1 MAKTDN
7 RCPAGGDLAEEL
19 DRWLARSPGAAL
31 AELERECLE
40 RLLSDLFGYYLVQ
53 IGCAGLQAGPLQA
66 SRIRQQF
73 IVTAQTLDGVL
84 CPRIQA
90 DPARLPIAGD
100 SVDVALLPHTLDF
113 SAEPMQVLREVERI
127 LIPQGRVI
135 LVGFNPWSF
144 WGVWRGLFT
153 RRRSV
158 PWCGHFVSPP
168 RVQDWLSV
176 LGFDIEVL
184 ENLMFRP
191 PLRQTGLLDRLQ
203 FLETAGRRF
212 WPLLS
217 AVYVIQAVK
226 RVSTLTPIA
235 PRWKLRER
243 IIAGSVIEPTA
254 RRSQHD

>member
-1 MAKTDN
+1 MAKSN
-7 RCPAGGDLAEEL
+7 RLCPAEANLPEALA
-19 DRWLARSPGAAL
+19 RWLEGAPGAVL

-66 SRIRQQF
+66 SRIRDQF
-73 IVTAQTLDGVL
+73 IVTPQTLDGVL
-84 CPRIQA
+84 CPRILA
-90 DPARLPIAGD
+90 DLARLPIASD
-100 SVDVALLPHTLDF
+100 SVDVVLLPHTLDF
-113 SAEPMQVLREVERI
+113 SPEPQQVLREVERI
-127 LIPQGRVI
+127 LIPEGRVI

-144 WGVWRGLFT
+144 WGVWRTLFT
-153 RRRSV
+153 RRRGI
-158 PWCGHFVSPP
+158 PWCGHFVSPL

-176 LGFDIEVL
+176 LGFDIEIL

-191 PLRQTGLLDRLQ
+191 PLRQSGLLDRLQ
-203 FLETAGRRF
+203 FMEPAGRRF

-243 IIAGSVIEPTA
+243 IVGGGVIEPTT
-254 RRSQHD
+254 RRSEHG